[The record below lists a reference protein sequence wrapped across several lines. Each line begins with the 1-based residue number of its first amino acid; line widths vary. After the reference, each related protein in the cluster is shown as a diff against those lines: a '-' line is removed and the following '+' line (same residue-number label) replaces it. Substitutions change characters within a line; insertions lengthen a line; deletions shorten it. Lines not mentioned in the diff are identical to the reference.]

1 MSDDS
6 HPVRLYLLRLGGG
19 DLPTEPPL
27 SMSFGSYVVQMSD
40 GRTVLI
46 DTGFPP
52 GWDVSDRFPTLKIEH
67 DIVGALAELGLQP
80 VDIDILISTHFDPDH
95 VGMNDAFSGAEI
107 VAQRAGYEEARNG
120 QQRAALT
127 REHWDAPNLR
137 YRLIDGDT
145 EILPGLTV
153 ISTPGHAP
161 GHQSVLVRLPHS
173 GTVLL
178 AVDAVA
184 MASAFRPDRE
194 PAPMDLDGSEAI
206 QSTIR
211 LLDLVE
217 QEQVDLVVHGHDGA
231 QWSSLKT
238 ASEFYD

>member
-1 MSDDS
+1 MTDI
-6 HPVRLYLLRLGGG
+6 HPTRLYLLRLGGG
-19 DLPTEPPL
+19 DIPADPPI
-27 SMSFGSYVVQMSD
+27 SMSFGSYLVQMSD
-40 GRTVLI
+40 GRHVLI

-52 GWDVSDRFPTLKIEH
+52 DWDLSDRFPTIRFEH
-67 DIVGALAELGLQP
+67 NVVTALADMGLRP
-80 VDIDILISTHFDPDH
+80 DDVDMLISTHFDPDH
-95 VGMNDAFSGAEI
+95 VGMNDAFPGAEI

-127 REHWDAPNLR
+127 RDHWDAPNLR
-137 YRLIDGDT
+137 YRLVDGDT

-161 GHQSVLVRLPHS
+161 GHQSVLVRLPGT

-184 MASAFRPDRE
+184 LASAFTPDRE
-194 PAPMDLDGSEAI
+194 AAPMDLDGPEAI
-206 QSTIR
+206 RSTIR

-238 ASEFYD
+238 APDFYD